1 MAKGK
6 KKKILKTL
14 EIGFR
19 LSDDI
24 PETQPESKSKKEEK
38 SSIVNIELTEHG
50 KLPSDILE
58 RRFKER
64 KIPKVDEGFKTS
76 NKKEDLSYERL
87 QQFYRDCR
95 VDEYIKPVNGGKYVR
110 FEFGQMLDGY
120 RLYTDD
126 SGENEI
132 IRKLSYAEITKKS
145 FINNLNLTI
154 RYINYF
160 ITYFDDD
167 DELMQAY
174 FKLMLQLHLD
184 KVEMP
189 LESFVDAIYSIIA
202 TPSMVQKV
210 IRMVEYNTDE
220 TLIKKSDNKFDE
232 SIQLTVEHLKAIMG
246 ISCFHRFIIP
256 IVSHYYTIRRK
267 EVEAAGLNDKELY
280 FRVFQ
285 TFMPLFDKHYKIS
298 LYDKIY
304 HTATTRISKTETNES
319 LMWKRR
325 ERFGQTPTSFTN
337 ELMRDYLNDI
347 SQKVVFNQSAI
358 IFLHVCFDKSI
369 KNELIQPDKHEMSD
383 MKMEP
388 SDSVNETISRF
399 DRWQMDRT
407 QHSERD
413 RLRAYASIKDMV
425 WQLGAE
431 QDLRFYKIPN
441 KLNPGAISPD
451 PEVQEE
457 YEFYL
462 KNAPKPLNDTQLYLI
477 QLYCSKALGAAE
489 DVKMMEYE
497 DLIKMIMIMKR
508 DLRSRN
514 YNYIPLFISGI
525 LDPTKAKK
533 YNRKRIEKLYTSVPM
548 YEDWVEQFA
557 DTIEQFNMD
566 KFYGELKSCIS
577 CPFSVV
583 EYDGDST
590 GLGEYNG
597 MTVTPSDYIIADEW
611 CRFMCEI

>member
-6 KKKILKTL
+6 KKRI
-14 EIGFR
+14 IAAVDVGFGSPVAVPQKR
-19 LSDDI
+19 
-24 PETQPESKSKKEEK
+24 ESKEERVKEKEK
-38 SSIVNIELTEHG
+38 SSIVNIELTESG
-50 KLPSDILE
+50 KLPADILA

-87 QQFYRDCR
+87 QQFYRDTR
-95 VDEYIKPVNGGKYVR
+95 VDEFVKPVNGGKYIR

-120 RLYTDD
+120 RLFTDEK
-126 SGENEI
+126 GENEI

-145 FINNLNLTI
+145 FINNMNLTI

-174 FKLMLQLHLD
+174 FKFMLQLHLD

-189 LESFVDAIYSIIA
+189 LESFIDAIYSILA
-202 TPSMVQKV
+202 TPSMVDKV
-210 IRMVEYNTDE
+210 VRMVEYNTDE
-220 TLIKKSDNKFDE
+220 TLVKKSDNKFDE
-232 SIQLTVEHLKAIMG
+232 SIQLTVDHLKAIMG
-246 ISCFHRFIIP
+246 MSCFHRFVIP
-256 IVSHYYTIRRK
+256 IVSHYNTIRHK
-267 EVEAAGLNDKELY
+267 EVEAAGLSDKDLY
-280 FRVFQ
+280 FQVFQ
-285 TFMPLFDKHYKIS
+285 TFIPLFDEHYDIR
-298 LYDKIY
+298 LYEKLY
-304 HTATTRISKTETNES
+304 HTATTRISKTENNEA

-325 ERFGQTPTSFTN
+325 ERFGQTPTSFVN
-337 ELMRDYLNDI
+337 ELMRDYLCDI

-425 WQLGAE
+425 WHMGAE
-431 QDLRFYKIPN
+431 QGYRFYKVPRTDQ
-441 KLNPGAISPD
+441 PGIISPD
-451 PEVQEE
+451 KDTQME

-462 KNAPKPLNDTQLYLI
+462 KHAPKPLSDTQLYLI
-477 QLYCSKALGAAE
+477 QLYCSRALGAAD

-497 DLIKMIMIMKR
+497 DLIKMIMVMKR
-508 DLRSRN
+508 DLRTRN
-514 YNYIPLFISGI
+514 YSYLPFFISGI
-525 LDPTKAKK
+525 LDSTKARK
-533 YNRKRIEKLYTSVPM
+533 YNRKKIEKLFTAVPM
-548 YEDWVEQFA
+548 YEDWLEQFS
-557 DTIEQFNMD
+557 DTISQLNME
-566 KFYGELKSCIS
+566 KFYGELKTCIS
-577 CPFSVV
+577 CPYTIV
-583 EYDGDST
+583 EYDCELN
-590 GLGEYNG
+590 GL
-597 MTVTPSDYIIADEW
+597 TASPTDFVIADEW

>member
-6 KKKILKTL
+6 KKRIISALDIGLGSPIGSPQENKTKKK
-14 EIGFR
+14 
-19 LSDDI
+19 DDV
-24 PETQPESKSKKEEK
+24 
-38 SSIVNIELTEHG
+38 SSIVNIELTDSG
-50 KLPSDILE
+50 KLPADILE

-64 KIPKVDEGFKTS
+64 KIPKVDQGFKTS
-76 NKKEDLSYERL
+76 NKKEDLSYDRL
-87 QQFYRDCR
+87 QQFYRECR
-95 VDEYIKPVNGGKYVR
+95 VDEYVKPVNGGKYVR

-126 SGENEI
+126 KGENEI

-174 FKLMLQLHLD
+174 FKFMLQLHLD

-189 LESFVDAIYSIIA
+189 LESFIDAIYSILA
-202 TPSMVQKV
+202 TPSMVKKV

-220 TLIKKSDNKFDE
+220 TLVKKSDNKFDE
-232 SIQLTVEHLKAIMG
+232 SIQLTADHLKAIMG
-246 ISCFHRFIIP
+246 TSCFNRFVIP

-267 EVEAAGLNDKELY
+267 EVEAAGLTDKELY
-280 FRVFQ
+280 FQVFQ
-285 TFMPLFDKHYKIS
+285 TFMPLFDEHYKIR
-298 LYDKIY
+298 LYEKLY
-304 HTATTRISKTETNES
+304 HTATTRISKTETSEAP
-319 LMWKRR
+319 MWKRR
-325 ERFGQTPTSFTN
+325 GRFGQTPTSFTN

-413 RLRAYASIKDMV
+413 RLRAYVSIKDMV
-425 WQLGAE
+425 WHMGAE
-431 QDLRFYKIPN
+431 QGLRFYKVPN
-441 KLNPGAISPD
+441 IAKPGAVSPD
-451 PEVQEE
+451 KDTQIE

-462 KNAPKPLNDTQLYLI
+462 ENAPKPLSDTQLYLI
-477 QLYCSKALGAAE
+477 QLYCSRALGAAE

-508 DLRSRN
+508 DLRTRN
-514 YNYIPLFISGI
+514 YSYLPFFISGI
-525 LDPTKAKK
+525 LDPTKARK
-533 YNRKRIEKLYTSVPM
+533 YNRKKIEKLYTSVPM
-548 YEDWVEQFA
+548 YEDWLEQFS
-557 DTIEQFNMD
+557 DTISHLNME
-566 KFYGELKSCIS
+566 KFYGELKTCIS
-577 CPFSVV
+577 CPFIIV
-583 EYDGDST
+583 EYDCELN
-590 GLGEYNG
+590 GLPVNP
-597 MTVTPSDYIIADEW
+597 TDFIIADEW

>member
-6 KKKILKTL
+6 KKRIITALD
-14 EIGFR
+14 IG
-19 LSDDI
+19 LGMPADDPNSD
-24 PETQPESKSKKEEK
+24 ESVKQKEVGDN
-38 SSIVNIELTEHG
+38 SSVVNIELTESG
-50 KLPSDILE
+50 KLPADILAK
-58 RRFKER
+58 RFKER

-87 QQFYRDCR
+87 QQFYRDTR
-95 VDEYIKPVNGGKYVR
+95 VDEYVKPVNGGKYIH
-110 FEFGQMLDGY
+110 FEFGKMLDGY
-120 RLYTDD
+120 RLFTDD
-126 SGENEI
+126 KDENEI

-145 FINNLNLTI
+145 FINNINLTL

-167 DELMQAY
+167 DELMHAY
-174 FKLMLQLHLD
+174 FNFMLQLHLD
-184 KVEMP
+184 KVDIP
-189 LESFVDAIYSIIA
+189 LESFIDSIYSILA
-202 TPSMVQKV
+202 TPSMVEKV

-220 TLIKKSDNKFDE
+220 TLVKKSDNKFDE

-246 ISCFHRFIIP
+246 ISCFHRFVIP

-267 EVEAAGLNDKELY
+267 EVDAAGLTDKELY
-280 FRVFQ
+280 FQVFQ
-285 TFMPLFDKHYKIS
+285 TFMPLFDDYYNIR
-298 LYDKIY
+298 LYEKLY
-304 HTATTRISKTETNES
+304 HTATTRISKTENAEAT
-319 LMWKRR
+319 MWKRR

-425 WQLGAE
+425 WRLGAE
-431 QDLRFYKIPN
+431 QGLRFYKVPDPM
-441 KLNPGAISPD
+441 NPGAVSPD
-451 PEVQEE
+451 KDTQAE

-462 KNAPKPLNDTQLYLI
+462 KNAPKPLSDTQLYLI
-477 QLYCSKALGAAE
+477 QLYCSRALGAAE

-508 DLRSRN
+508 DLRTRN
-514 YNYIPLFISGI
+514 YSYLPFFISGI
-525 LDPTKAKK
+525 LDPTKARK
-533 YNRKRIEKLYTSVPM
+533 YNRKKVEKLFTSVPM
-548 YEDWVEQFA
+548 YEDWLEQFS
-557 DTIEQFNMD
+557 DTISQLNME
-566 KFYGELKSCIS
+566 KFYGELKTCIS
-577 CPFSVV
+577 CPYTIV
-583 EYDGDST
+583 EYDSELN
-590 GLGEYNG
+590 GLTANP
-597 MTVTPSDYIIADEW
+597 TDFVIADEW